1 MNKDRDLAVKYT
13 KDLSFV
19 YRYVLTHDQQD
30 TVTIREEI
38 EFIGYY
44 IEILKTRFSHGL
56 KFIFDI
62 KSPDLCKSTAPMS
75 LQLLIENAVNTQ
87 HSFTR

>member
-44 IEILKTRFSHGL
+44 HVCPLKIVDGL
-56 KFIFDI
+56 YKF
-62 KSPDLCKSTAPMS
+62 
-75 LQLLIENAVNTQ
+75 NN
-87 HSFTR
+87 